1 MSTRPR
7 ADDDV
12 PVLTD
17 VVEVGIG
24 VSPIAAD
31 VAKAIAQ
38 EVERAVL
45 ASLGDELDR
54 LITQHLARSF
64 EEFVDAARAD
74 LSERVRKLAQEAVVN
89 ALTDAL
95 GSRTRPE

>member
-1 MSTRPR
+1 MSTKTR

-17 VVEVGIG
+17 IIEVGVG
-24 VSPIAAD
+24 VSPIASD

-45 ASLGDELDR
+45 AQLGDELDR
-54 LITQHLARSF
+54 LIAQHLARSF

-74 LSERVRKLAQEAVVN
+74 LSERVRKLAREALAN
-89 ALTDAL
+89 ALTEAL